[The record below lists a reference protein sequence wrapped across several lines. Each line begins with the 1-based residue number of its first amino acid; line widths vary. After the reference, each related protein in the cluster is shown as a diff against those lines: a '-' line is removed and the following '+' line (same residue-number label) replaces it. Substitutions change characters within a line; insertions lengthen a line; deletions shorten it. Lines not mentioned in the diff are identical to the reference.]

1 MNVRLIK
8 TKEAAEKLGIS
19 QTTVKR
25 WASQYPSSFPK
36 DRLGHYI
43 FSDREIR
50 LLLYIKNEVDQGNTL
65 EQILLPVPYVATQPR
80 RSEVD
85 LFELEENEVLSR
97 IREVERSLTQKAD
110 EVVSAQVLQHRSEL
124 DELRQMVAQLA
135 ASVENL
141 QETRTKTAMPRDELR
156 LPSLGHASGHTS
168 VQATGQTPTRK
179 RGFFRSFF

>member
-1 MNVRLIK
+1 MNARLIK
-8 TKEAAEKLGIS
+8 TKEASERLGVS

-36 DRLGHYI
+36 DRLGHYV
-43 FSDREIR
+43 FSEREIS
-50 LLLYIKNEVDQGNTL
+50 LLLYIKDEVDQGNAL
-65 EQILLPVPYVATQPR
+65 EQIVLPVPLSASEPR

-85 LFELEENEVLSR
+85 LFELEEPEILSR

-141 QETRTKTAMPRDELR
+141 QGTSSKSDMPREEFR
-156 LPSLGHASGHTS
+156 LPAPGQPLGQASS
-168 VQATGQTPTRK
+168 PARK
-179 RGFFRSFF
+179 RGFFKSFF